1 MNNLAEVCLV
11 GLRVGGNYVRCL
23 VVVVITMRFGGAK
36 RCEGSL
42 KSSFCVCVCVCVCV
56 CGRGGGGGGGTSHK
70 EGPVFM
76 GELSP
81 LYTMK
86 EVLTM

>member
-42 KSSFCVCVCVCVCV
+42 KSSFCVCVCVCV
-56 CGRGGGGGGGTSHK
+56 GGGGGGGGGTSHK
-70 EGPVFM
+70 EGLVFM
-76 GELSP
+76 GELIP

>member
-42 KSSFCVCVCVCVCV
+42 KSSFCVCV
-56 CGRGGGGGGGTSHK
+56 GGGAGGGRATK
-70 EGPVFM
+70 RD
-76 GELSP
+76 
-81 LYTMK
+81 
-86 EVLTM
+86 

>member
-42 KSSFCVCVCVCVCV
+42 KSSFCVCVCVCVSHEPQ
-56 CGRGGGGGGGTSHK
+56 RGTSFYGGVDSSVHH
-70 EGPVFM
+70 EGGSHYVILLF
-76 GELSP
+76 
-81 LYTMK
+81 
-86 EVLTM
+86 

>member
-1 MNNLAEVCLV
+1 MTNLAEVCLV

-42 KSSFCVCVCVCVCV
+42 KSSFCVCVCVCVYV
-56 CGRGGGGGGGTSHK
+56 CMY
-70 EGPVFM
+70 VCI
-76 GELSP
+76 
-81 LYTMK
+81 Y
-86 EVLTM
+86 VLMYAWMDGWMDG